1 MPELAEWEAFY
12 LIVGAAAGALIG
24 LQFVVMT
31 LIASIP
37 RRAGADAGAAFGTPT
52 IVHFSS
58 ALFLSALIQA
68 PWHKLTYAAASWG
81 VFGFVGVIYLVVVIR
96 RMKTQTTYEPELEDW
111 VFHALLPFTA
121 YSILAL
127 TALAAPW
134 YLRPSLFGV
143 GASVLL
149 LLFIGIHNA
158 WDTVTYHVFTHRG
171 DASETAPAEE
181 DMTVDS

>member
-37 RRAGADAGAAFGTPT
+37 WRAGPDAGAAFGTPT
-52 IVHFSS
+52 IVHFGS

-81 VFGFVGVIYLVVVIR
+81 IFGLIGVVYAIVVIK
-96 RMKTQTTYEPELEDW
+96 RMKTQTSYEPELEDW
-111 VFHALLPFTA
+111 VFHAILPFAA
-121 YSILAL
+121 YMMIAL
-127 TALAAPW
+127 TALTAASYP
-134 YLRPSLFGV
+134 RESLFALGC
-143 GASVLL
+143 SVLL
-149 LLFIGIHNA
+149 LLFVGIHNA
-158 WDTVTYHVFTHRG
+158 WDAVTYHVFTYGSRG
-171 DASETAPAEE
+171 RETENEE
-181 DMTVDS
+181 ENGTVDS